1 MKKATLED
9 LIARKSQAMKAQMV
23 IKVIEIP
30 VLGMSVTV
38 EKQPLARVLNLI
50 DKYKDDDSLAGKFE
64 MYKELIY
71 MSVPLF
77 RSQKLLEAYDVV
89 DNLDIITIL
98 FEQNLM
104 AITKLGDE
112 ISEMYGLNDNKA
124 VDELKN

>member
-23 IKVIEIP
+23 IKEIEIP

>member
-23 IKVIEIP
+23 IKEIEIP

-50 DKYKDDDSLAGKFE
+50 DKYKDDDSLASKFE

-77 RSQKLLEAYDVV
+77 RSQQLLDAYDVV